1 MERPIISCDVSKG
14 SSHIRGFI
22 GLSNPVGNPFVVRH
36 IKSELKQIKELA
48 KSLEKQTHQNV
59 AFVFEYIGVYHE
71 SILAYVLS
79 VGLDAYPISP
89 LESAKVRKSNIR
101 PVKTDSKDC
110 TNIAETFYK
119 REEKHLNK
127 KYVSDQS
134 SVRALSR
141 HRRSLMNELRAVKCT
156 YRRYLDL
163 IWPCLDVYYSKVD
176 GTIIKT
182 IVSKYHH
189 PNVLKRRTS
198 QQIAEILENN
208 GHCSFKRGLTIADKL
223 KDYAL
228 DSVSGVN
235 EKSEYV
241 NCLTETLNRI
251 IELENKIEE
260 TENKMDGLLRKGQLY
275 GLIKSIPG
283 VGEKLSMVISSEIGD
298 YTRFKTAK
306 QLVAYIGLD
315 PHIDQS
321 GDDNGE
327 HRSITRKGNS
337 ILRSALYVAVNCM
350 IGQYD
355 NQITKFYYQK
365 KSSGLPHK
373 VAAVATCR
381 KLACTIFGMFTKGVC
396 FETK

>member
-14 SSHIRGFI
+14 NSHIRGFI
-22 GLSNPVGNPFVVRH
+22 GLSNAIGDPFVVH
-36 IKSELKQIKELA
+36 HVKSELKLIKELA
-48 KSLEKQTHQNV
+48 KSLENQAHQKV
-59 AFVFEYIGVYHE
+59 AFVFEYTGVYHE
-71 SILAYVLS
+71 SIVRYALKI
-79 VGLDAYPISP
+79 GLIVYAISP
-89 LESAKVRKSNIR
+89 LESAKVRKSSIR
-101 PVKTDSKDC
+101 PVKTDSRDC
-110 TNIAETFYK
+110 TSIAETFYK

-127 KYVSDQS
+127 PYVSDQTDLK
-134 SVRALSR
+134 ALSR
-141 HRRSLMNELRAVKCT
+141 HRRSLLDELRAVKCT

-163 IWPCLDVYYSKVD
+163 IWPCLDLYFKEVTGK
-176 GTIIKT
+176 IIT
-182 IVSKYHH
+182 TVVRVYHH
-189 PNVLKRRTS
+189 PGVLKRRTS
-198 QQIAEILENN
+198 QQIAEVLENN
-208 GHCSFKRGLTIADKL
+208 GHCSYKRGLSIADKL

-228 DSVSGVN
+228 DSMSGVD

-241 NCLTETLNRI
+241 NCLTSALDRI
-251 IELENKIEE
+251 IDLEKRVLE
-260 TENKMDGLLRKGQLY
+260 TDKKMDRLLNMGELY

-283 VGEKLSMVISSEIGD
+283 IGEKLSMIISAELGD

-321 GDDNGE
+321 GNDDGE

-337 ILRSALYVAVNCM
+337 ILRSSLYLAVTCM
-350 IGQYD
+350 LGQYD

-381 KLACTIFGMFTKGVC
+381 KLACTIFGMFTSGVC

>member
-22 GLSNPVGNPFVVRH
+22 GLSNPIGDPFVVQH
-36 IKSELKQIKELA
+36 VKSELKLIKELA
-48 KSLEKQTHQNV
+48 KSLEKQTHQKV
-59 AFVFEYIGVYHE
+59 AFVFEYTGVYHE
-71 SILAYVLS
+71 SIVRYALKI
-79 VGLDAYPISP
+79 GLIVYPISP
-89 LESAKVRKSNIR
+89 LESAKVRKSSIR
-101 PVKTDSKDC
+101 PVKTDSRDC
-110 TNIAETFYK
+110 TSIAETFYK

-127 KYVSDQS
+127 PYVSDQTDLK
-134 SVRALSR
+134 ALSR
-141 HRRSLMNELRAVKCT
+141 HRRSLLDELRAVKCT

-163 IWPCLDVYYSKVD
+163 IWPCLDLYFKEVTGK
-176 GTIIKT
+176 
-182 IVSKYHH
+182 IVTTVVRVYHH
-189 PNVLKRRTS
+189 PDVLKRRTS
-198 QQIAEILENN
+198 QQIAEVLENN
-208 GHCSFKRGLTIADKL
+208 GHCSYKRGLFIADKL

-228 DSVSGVN
+228 DSMSGID

-241 NCLTETLNRI
+241 NCLTSTLNRI
-251 IELENKIEE
+251 VELENQISEA
-260 TENKMDGLLRKGQLY
+260 ENKMDSLLRKGQLY

-283 VGEKLSMVISSEIGD
+283 IGEKLSMVISAEIGD
-298 YTRFKTAK
+298 YTRFKAAK

-321 GDDNGE
+321 GDDDGE

-337 ILRSALYVAVNCM
+337 ILRSSLYLAVNCM
-350 IGQYD
+350 LGQYD

-381 KLACTIFGMFTKGVC
+381 KLACTIFGMFTSGVC

>member
-22 GLSNPVGNPFVVRH
+22 GLSNPIGDPFVVH
-36 IKSELKQIKELA
+36 HVKSELKLIKELA
-48 KSLEKQTHQNV
+48 KSLEKQAHQKV
-59 AFVFEYIGVYHE
+59 AFVFEYTGVYHE
-71 SILAYVLS
+71 SIVRYALKI
-79 VGLDAYPISP
+79 GLIVYAISP
-89 LESAKVRKSNIR
+89 LESAKVRKSSIR
-101 PVKTDSKDC
+101 PVKTDSRDC
-110 TNIAETFYK
+110 TSIAETFYK

-127 KYVSDQS
+127 PYVSDQTDLK
-134 SVRALSR
+134 ALSR
-141 HRRSLMNELRAVKCT
+141 HRRSLLDELRAVKCT

-163 IWPCLDVYYSKVD
+163 IWPCLDLYFKEVTGK
-176 GTIIKT
+176 
-182 IVSKYHH
+182 IVTTVVRVYHH
-189 PNVLKRRTS
+189 PDVLKRRTS
-198 QQIAEILENN
+198 QQIAEVLENN
-208 GHCSFKRGLTIADKL
+208 GHCSYKRGLSIADKI

-228 DSVSGVN
+228 DSMSGVD

-241 NCLTETLNRI
+241 NCLTSALDRIIDLEKQVLETDKKMDRLLNRG
-251 IELENKIEE
+251 E
-260 TENKMDGLLRKGQLY
+260 LY

-283 VGEKLSMVISSEIGD
+283 IGEKLSMVISAEIGD

-321 GDDNGE
+321 GNDDGE

-337 ILRSALYVAVNCM
+337 ILRSSLYLAVTCM
-350 IGQYD
+350 LGQYD

-381 KLACTIFGMFTKGVC
+381 KLACTIFGMFTSGVC